1 MVDTLGL
8 LLTKRV
14 EPEDVQDRT
23 GPYALLSELALLH
36 PRIITVL
43 ADGEYIS
50 QKLADWLK
58 SHCGWILE
66 IVKRTDDPF
75 RALKKR
81 WIVERTFA
89 WFNLSRRLSKD
100 YEFTVQSSET
110 FLELCMIRIM
120 LRRLAVHT
128 ASY

>member
-14 EPEDVQDRT
+14 ESAAVQDRT
-23 GPYALLSELALLH
+23 GAYTLLSGLAPLN

-43 ADGEYIS
+43 ADGGYIS
-50 QKLADWLK
+50 QKLTNWLTF
-58 SHCGWILE
+58 HCGWILE
-66 IVKRTDDPF
+66 VVKRVEGPF
-75 RALKKR
+75 KVLKKR

-120 LRRLAVHT
+120 LRRLAN
-128 ASY
+128 